1 MIPTHLCLLS
11 VALLFVSASAG
22 CSALD
27 TPAGAQ
33 ARTPQFERV
42 YIGTYTG
49 PKGKG
54 VYLAQLD
61 LATGKLS
68 EPQLAGETE
77 NPSWI
82 TLTRDGR
89 FLYAANESGATF
101 KDGAVSAFS
110 VGVDGMLLALNQQPP
125 GGKGPCHVTVDDS
138 GKNVLVANYGS
149 GAVALLPAG
158 DDGKLA
164 PPASVHQHEGA
175 VADAKRQGGPHA
187 HCIELDQT
195 GRFALSCDL
204 GLDKVFVYKLDGDKH
219 QLVPNDPPFGVLSPR
234 SGPRHL
240 AFHPGGRFV
249 YVINE
254 ISLTVTAFSWDV
266 QRGALAEIQT
276 ISTLPKDA
284 APGDGSTAEIAVHPS
299 GKFLYGSNRG
309 DDSLAV
315 FTIDE
320 RTGRLTAA
328 GHTPTGGKTPRGFGI
343 DPTGAFLI
351 AGNQGS
357 DSLVVFRIDPKT
369 GALTPTGNTAT
380 VGAPVCVKFV
390 QLGR

>member
-1 MIPTHLCLLS
+1 
-11 VALLFVSASAG
+11 
-22 CSALD
+22 
-27 TPAGAQ
+27 
-33 ARTPQFERV
+33 
-42 YIGTYTG
+42 
-49 PKGKG
+49 
-54 VYLAQLD
+54 
-61 LATGKLS
+61 
-68 EPQLAGETE
+68 
-77 NPSWI
+77 
-82 TLTRDGR
+82 
-89 FLYAANESGATF
+89 
-101 KDGAVSAFS
+101 
-110 VGVDGMLLALNQQPP
+110 LLALNQQPP

-187 HCIELDQT
+187 HCIEIDPT

-204 GLDKVFVYKLDGDKH
+204 GLDKVFVYKLDADKH

-254 ISLTVTAFSWDV
+254 ISLTVTAFSWDA
-266 QRGALAEIQT
+266 QRGALAELQT

-320 RTGRLTAA
+320 QTGRLTAA

-369 GALTPTGNTAT
+369 GALMPTGNTAT